1 MVTSLIFLGKEHNII
16 CVDKIDAVNLVVGAT
31 FDQID
36 PAQCV
41 ISVSLEEN
49 LIEDIGVEINYVLIT
64 IDRVFKLNRRVHQA
78 EAKHLNRNLL
88 AR

>member
-1 MVTSLIFLGKEHNII
+1 MVTSLIFLGKEHDII
-16 CVDKIDAVNLVVGAT
+16 CVDKIDGVNLVIGAT

-41 ISVSLEEN
+41 IPVSLEEN
-49 LIEDIGVEINYVLIT
+49 LIEDIGVKINYVLIT
-64 IDRVFKLNRRVHQA
+64 IDSVFELNRRVNQA
-78 EAKHLNRNLL
+78 EAEHLNRNLL